1 MAALPIVPVVPAKKS
16 LTEVALKAAEVTKK
30 LKVDAD
36 KAVSVARDADRE
48 LSSRKELAADK
59 KADLKAAEA
68 SLNATFQTKLAVAEA
83 NVKKASPQEMAK
95 AVAALQ
101 KVRADMKEAKD
112 ELNGQKM
119 VLRVEEA
126 KLAEEVK
133 RVGALKL
140 SAENAVKLAL
150 GKGKTRS
157 KLWRKKGDKPG
168 DTIIMP
174 PWDWDG
180 YPRDWYL
187 DLKPRAV

>member
-1 MAALPIVPVVPAKKS
+1 MAAVPVSPAVPAKKS

-30 LKVDAD
+30 LKADAD
-36 KAVSVARDADRE
+36 KAVSAARDADRE
-48 LSSRKELAADK
+48 LSSRKEIAADK
-59 KADLKAAEA
+59 KADLQTAEA

-83 NVKKASPQEMAK
+83 NVKKASSPLEMAK
-95 AVAALQ
+95 AMADLQ
-101 KVRADMKEAKD
+101 KVRADMKVAKD

-140 SAENAVKLAL
+140 SAENAAKLAL

-157 KLWRKKGDKPG
+157 KLWKKKGGKPG
-168 DTIIMP
+168 EGHTIIMP
-174 PWDWDG
+174 PWDWD
-180 YPRDWYL
+180 PR
-187 DLKPRAV
+187 PV